1 MLILGATSSHMGS
14 QLTVD
19 RTYNIEVCGNCV
31 EDDNGDIVRSECAA
45 AVPAAF
51 PWWLIILLVVVVCTL
66 IAVALFV
73 GLRNRKKNN
82 LVSLLSCLNYR
93 TLSRL

>member
-1 MLILGATSSHMGS
+1 M
-14 QLTVD
+14 
-19 RTYNIEVCGNCV
+19 EVCGNCV
-31 EDDNGDIVRSECAA
+31 VDDNGDIIRSECAA
-45 AVPAAF
+45 AIPAAF

-82 LVSLLSCLNYR
+82 LVSLISNIYFISLSIVNTVFVSKHCITCCYLRMRNGMI
-93 TLSRL
+93 

>member
-1 MLILGATSSHMGS
+1 MGS
-14 QLTVD
+14 DLTVD
-19 RTYNIEVCGNCV
+19 RNYNIEVCGSC
-31 EDDNGDIVRSECAA
+31 EQDENGNISRSDCAA
-45 AVPAAF
+45 AIPAAF

-82 LVSLLSCLNYR
+82 LVSLLSNRIYFIVFVTNGQSITCL
-93 TLSRL
+93 

>member
-1 MLILGATSSHMGS
+1 MGS
-14 QLTVD
+14 EHTVQ
-19 RTYNIEVCGNCV
+19 RTYNIDVCGSCV
-31 EDDNGDIVRSECAA
+31 EDENGDIVRSECAA
-45 AVPAAF
+45 AIPAAF

-82 LVSLLSCLNYR
+82 LVSLLSNRIYFIVFVTNGQSITCL
-93 TLSRL
+93 